1 MTDYNFDCTEIIT
14 LKSNPGMFFEV
25 VGVFHGFERIFLCKI
40 GDLVNGPVIDKPISD
55 IDSVWRRVV

>member
-14 LKSNPGMFFEV
+14 LKSDPGMFFEV
-25 VGVFHGFERIFLCKI
+25 VSVIQDFDRIFLCKI
-40 GDLVNGPVIDKPISD
+40 ADLVNGPVIDKPISD

>member
-40 GDLVNGPVIDKPISD
+40 GDNGPEIEKPFSEIYQ
-55 IDSVWRRVV
+55 VWRRVV